1 MLLTKNNT
9 ASVCPVFESAAGA
22 ILYGG
27 IMKLKSH
34 TSDSS
39 FSWIKDSISVSVSD
53 LSSAEIILKFS
64 DFSVTAF
71 SSFSFLA
78 HDPETK
84 EEVSVPFIQLS
95 PDTFRLN
102 LSVFHEFICL
112 KGIIHLFSP

>member
-71 SSFSFLA
+71 L
-78 HDPETK
+78 
-84 EEVSVPFIQLS
+84 
-95 PDTFRLN
+95 
-102 LSVFHEFICL
+102 LSVSLHMIL
-112 KGIIHLFSP
+112 KQKKKFPFLLSSLVLILSG